1 MIKNLLLL
9 FFSIT
14 VLNGGLAYAQSK
26 KEIIEKLNHQA
37 DSLKKALSSK
47 TETIKQLELKVSKLQ
62 STVEANKDT
71 VDNLEAKMDSINKSF
86 AGKATAIDSLT
97 TELTKVR
104 TVFEYFKAE
113 ERRLSAKNESLIL
126 EISSLKQKLGEPD
139 STMAKGTSLAKDAV
153 VVKDAVIAKDV
164 VVKDAAVAKDAV
176 VAKEEKP
183 AEIPVKPAVIEPVKS
198 GQK

>member
-1 MIKNLLLL
+1 MWFPGASLIELIRKAMIKNLLLL

-104 TVFEYFKAE
+104 TVF
-113 ERRLSAKNESLIL
+113 
-126 EISSLKQKLGEPD
+126 
-139 STMAKGTSLAKDAV
+139 
-153 VVKDAVIAKDV
+153 
-164 VVKDAAVAKDAV
+164 
-176 VAKEEKP
+176 
-183 AEIPVKPAVIEPVKS
+183 
-198 GQK
+198 